1 MHCPFTGINIPRFI
15 IATLAGFIFVFGLDY
30 IVHQN
35 LLTDLYDI
43 TSSFWR
49 APESMQSIFPLVILR
64 TLLLVTV
71 TAYIFTRNF
80 EGKGIKEGI
89 RFGMPFG
96 LLFALFMGSS
106 YLWMPIPLELALSW
120 AISGLAT
127 GFGLGIIFSLTY
139 RK

>member
-49 APESMQSIFPLVILR
+49 APESMQSIFP
-64 TLLLVTV
+64 
-71 TAYIFTRNF
+71 YIFTRNF